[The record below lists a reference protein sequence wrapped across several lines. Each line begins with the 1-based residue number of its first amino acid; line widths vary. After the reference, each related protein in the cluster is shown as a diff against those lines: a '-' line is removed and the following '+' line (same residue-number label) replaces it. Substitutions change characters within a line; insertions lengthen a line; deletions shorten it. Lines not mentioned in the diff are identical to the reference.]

1 MARARL
7 ETTDAVSRRMRR
19 TGPRDT
25 TPERAV
31 RSILFARGYRYRVD
45 RQPIRE
51 IRSRADLVFLGMRVA
66 VYIDG
71 CFWHGCPLHATHPQR
86 NALYWEPKLR
96 ENRSR
101 DLRVT
106 DRLTGAGWV
115 VLRFWEHE
123 SAEEIADAIVLALE
137 KRRSKA
143 AAQAHAGDSSNLP

>member
-1 MARARL
+1 MARPRL
-7 ETTDAVSRRMRR
+7 ETTEAVSRRMRR

-25 TPERAV
+25 SPERAV

-45 RQPIRE
+45 RRPIRE

-86 NALYWEPKLR
+86 NAHYWEPKLR

-106 DRLTGAGWV
+106 ERLTEAGWV
-115 VLRFWEHE
+115 VLRYWEHE
-123 SAEEIADAIVLALE
+123 PAEEIADAIGVELE
-137 KRRSKA
+137 KRRA
-143 AAQAHAGDSSNLP
+143 ELAAQAHLGEASNLS